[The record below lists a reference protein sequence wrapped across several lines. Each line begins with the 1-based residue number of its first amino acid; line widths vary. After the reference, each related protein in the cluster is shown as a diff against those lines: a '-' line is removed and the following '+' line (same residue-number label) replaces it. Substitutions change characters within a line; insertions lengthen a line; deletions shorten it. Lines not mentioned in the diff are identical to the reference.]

1 MKKKKSKD
9 EEKIPIIKH
18 MVLQYPQPTY
28 SSSQESKEN
37 ENKLNEQKKA
47 KSRWAY

>member
-1 MKKKKSKD
+1 
-9 EEKIPIIKH
+9 

-37 ENKLNEQKKA
+37 ENKLKM
-47 KSRWAY
+47 SRRKQSQDELTKRPSLK